1 MTRVHPQFLMDGM
14 KKSKEK
20 QDFTE
25 FEKQLANGLEYWT
38 NLFSTEIGKLDP
50 NEAPLIIAALE
61 ELAKAYKK
69 VLPGSGK
76 IAESFRGTVSKQVF
90 VIKVP
95 KANEQ

>member
-1 MTRVHPQFLMDGM
+1 MTRVHPRFLMDGM
-14 KKSKEK
+14 KKAEET

-25 FEKQLANGLEYWT
+25 FEKQLANGFEYWT
-38 NLFSTEIGKLDP
+38 NLFSTEIGKIDP

-61 ELAKAYKK
+61 ELAETYKK

-76 IAESFRGTVSKQVF
+76 IAESFRGTVSKQIL

-95 KANEQ
+95 KQNE

>member
-1 MTRVHPQFLMDGM
+1 MTRVHPQFLMVGM
-14 KKSKEK
+14 KKATEK

-61 ELAKAYKK
+61 ELAETYKK
-69 VLPGSGK
+69 CFPDLEK
-76 IAESFRGTVSKQVF
+76 LQ
-90 VIKVP
+90 
-95 KANEQ
+95 KASVER

>member
-38 NLFSTEIGKLDP
+38 NLFSTEIGKLDRDLQKSASRIWKDCRKFP
-50 NEAPLIIAALE
+50 WN
-61 ELAKAYKK
+61 
-69 VLPGSGK
+69 GK
-76 IAESFRGTVSKQVF
+76 QAGFCY
-90 VIKVP
+90 
-95 KANEQ
+95 